1 MELETSTARV
11 LIAFDDNDKQQ
22 AKETR
27 KQVLQDAL
35 EQPLQELGSV
45 QGHLRTGLLSLHLKT
60 ADIVSV
66 SPDKPTVT
74 VVSDSTTE

>member
-1 MELETSTARV
+1 M

-60 ADIVSV
+60 AADIVSV